1 MYLYATYIDVKLCC
15 LPHKKRNMSKIP
27 LSKQFFTSKLQRLMY
42 REKKSNFSHHHHH
55 QQHIP
60 FILLLLLFIGETFSS
75 QFHYE
80 ANVLLSSHRTHFFYD
95 FTNEFLF
102 HKFARSI
109 NFLKMLSWHIY
120 ALTHLNMA
128 SEQKRYGKALNEL
141 LLPVT

>member
-1 MYLYATYIDVKLCC
+1 MWNYVVCLIKSGTWAKFLYRSNFLPPNSKDLCTVK
-15 LPHKKRNMSKIP
+15 
-27 LSKQFFTSKLQRLMY
+27 
-42 REKKSNFSHHHHH
+42 KKSNFSHHHHH